1 MRFRE
6 LARGLATSRLMG
18 RTAAGGIGEQ
28 VIGAG
33 EELAGDRGGG
43 DLLAAAAGESLVAG
57 GEVGVPPGGLRGLA
71 CHPPHPGGPLLGDVP
86 VVDGA
91 VAAADG
97 GSEPGS

>member
-18 RTAAGGIGEQ
+18 RTAAAGVGEQ

-43 DLLAAAAGESLVAG
+43 DLLAAAAGDGLVAG
-57 GEVGVPPGGLRGLA
+57 GEVRMPLGGLRGLA
-71 CHPPHPGGPLLGDVP
+71 QDP
-86 VVDGA
+86 
-91 VAAADG
+91 AD
-97 GSEPGS
+97 PD